1 MKHNLY
7 NQFSPIE
14 RAQLLLDKYSLQYV
28 KDVVN
33 GNIEQA
39 KKNTEIDTLNYWN
52 EVSLAIKSIIKL

>member
-14 RAQLLLDKYSLQYV
+14 RAQLLLNKYSLKYV
-28 KDVVN
+28 KDTVN

-52 EVSLAIKSIIKL
+52 EVSLSIKSIIKL

>member
-14 RAQLLLDKYSLQYV
+14 RAKLLLDKYPLQYV
-28 KDVVN
+28 KDTVN

-52 EVSLAIKSIIKL
+52 EVSLSIKSIIKL

>member
-28 KDVVN
+28 KDTVN

-52 EVSLAIKSIIKL
+52 EVSLVIRYIITK